1 MTETDFPYF
10 LIIGLGASGISMA
23 KFLRSRG
30 KNVIAT
36 DIEESKINIAK
47 ELNELG
53 IKTQIGF
60 HDQET
65 FNQAGIMIPSP
76 GIPLTNKFIKTAL
89 NKGVNITGELDI
101 FTRYNDLPIIAITGT
116 NGKTTV
122 TTLIG
127 DMLKHSKIN
136 PFVGGNIGTPLV
148 ESLMA
153 EKMDEKKAEVIVAEI
168 SSFQLD
174 ISKKFKPDVGVLL
187 NISQDHLDRYENY
200 ADYTDSK
207 WSVFKNQSFADKAV
221 INKSIHDFDKKS
233 QKLKSELITFSSN
246 NQDITDIDNFKLCN
260 AKITLKNIE
269 IKTQNYSQMIPADSL
284 KEFPGI
290 HNWENI
296 AAAALAALA
305 AGANIHAVLKG
316 IKTFNNLPH
325 RIQFVKTIKGVSFYN
340 DSKATNTDAVIRAI
354 KCFKNNIIL
363 ILGGREKGTD
373 FSDLVNHIKQRVKTI
388 IAMGETSQ
396 KIYDTFGKTC
406 PVKIVKTMKNGVQT
420 AFATALKND
429 IVLLSPAC
437 ASFDM
442 YESYVHRGDDFM
454 NCVKHLETNNE

>member
-1 MTETDFPYF
+1 MIETHFPYF
-10 LIIGLGASGISMA
+10 LIIGLGTSGISMA

-36 DIEESKINIAK
+36 DIEESKAAIAK
-47 ELNELG
+47 ELNGIG

-60 HDQET
+60 HDQKT
-65 FNQAGIMIPSP
+65 FNHAETMVPSP

-89 NKGVNITGELDI
+89 NKGVGITGKLDI
-101 FTRYNDLPIIAITGT
+101 FTKYNDLPIIAITGT

-136 PFVGGNIGTPLV
+136 PFMGGNIGTPLV
-148 ESLMA
+148 ESLMV
-153 EKMDEKKAEVIVAEI
+153 EKMNEKKAEVIVAEI

-174 ISKKFKPDVGVLL
+174 ISKQFRPDVGVLL

-207 WSVFKNQSFADKAV
+207 WSVFKNHSFADKAV
-221 INKSIHDFDKKS
+221 INQSIHGFDKKS

-246 NQDITDIDNFKLCN
+246 TLKATDKANFEKCN
-260 AKITLKNIE
+260 ARIGLKNIE
-269 IKTQNYSQMIPADSL
+269 IKTKNYNQKIPTDSL

-290 HNWENI
+290 HNKENI
-296 AAAALAALA
+296 AAAALASLA
-305 AGANIHAVLKG
+305 MGANIHGILKG
-316 IKTFNNLPH
+316 IKNFKNLPH
-325 RIQFVKTIKGVSFYN
+325 RMQFLKTIKEISFYN
-340 DSKATNTDAVIRAI
+340 DSKATNTDAVIRAM

-373 FSDLVNHIKQRVKTI
+373 FSFLIDHIKQRVKTI
-388 IAMGETSQ
+388 IAMGETSK
-396 KIYDTFGKTC
+396 KIYDTFEKTC
-406 PVKIVKTMKNGVQT
+406 PVKIVQTMKDGVQA

-442 YESYVHRGDDFM
+442 YESYVHRGDDFI

>member
-1 MTETDFPYF
+1 MIETHFPYF
-10 LIIGLGASGISMA
+10 LIIGLGTSGISMA

-36 DIEESKINIAK
+36 DIEESKADIAK

-60 HDQET
+60 HDQKT
-65 FNQAGIMIPSP
+65 FNQAKIMIPSP

-89 NKGVNITGELDI
+89 NKGVDITGELDI
-101 FTRYNDLPIIAITGT
+101 FTKYNDLPIIAITGT

-127 DMLKHSKIN
+127 DMLKHSKMN
-136 PFVGGNIGTPLV
+136 PFVGGNIGIPLV

-153 EKMDEKKAEVIVAEI
+153 EKKDGKKAEVIVAEI

-174 ISKKFKPDVGVLL
+174 ISKQFKPDVGVLL
-187 NISQDHLDRYENY
+187 NISQDHLDRYESY

-221 INKSIHDFDKKS
+221 INQSIQGFNRKS

-246 NQDITDIDNFKLCN
+246 KNDFEKCN
-260 AKITLKNIE
+260 AKIGLKNIE
-269 IKTQNYSQMIPADSL
+269 IKTENYNQKVSTDSL

-290 HNWENI
+290 HNKENI
-296 AAAALAALA
+296 AAAALASLA
-305 AGANIHAVLKG
+305 MGANINGIFKG
-316 IKTFNNLPH
+316 IKNFKNLPH
-325 RIQFVKTIKGVSFYN
+325 RMQFLQTIKGISFYN
-340 DSKATNTDAVIRAI
+340 DSKATNIDAVIQAV

-373 FSDLVNHIKQRVKTI
+373 FSGLINHIKQRVKTI
-388 IAMGETSQ
+388 IAMGETSR
-396 KIYDTFGKTC
+396 KIYNTFEKIC
-406 PVKIVKTMKNGVQT
+406 PVKIVQTMKDGVQT

-442 YESYVHRGDDFM
+442 YESYVHRGDDFI
-454 NCVKHLETNNE
+454 NCVKQLETNK

>member
-1 MTETDFPYF
+1 MIETHFPYF
-10 LIIGLGASGISMA
+10 LIIGLGTSGISMA
-23 KFLRSRG
+23 KFLRSVG

-36 DIEESKINIAK
+36 DIEESKADIAK

-60 HDQET
+60 HDQKT
-65 FNQAGIMIPSP
+65 FDHAGIMVPSP

-89 NKGVNITGELDI
+89 NKGVDITGELDI
-101 FTRYNDLPIIAITGT
+101 FTKYNDLPIIAITGT

-127 DMLKHSKIN
+127 DMLKHSKMN

-174 ISKKFKPDVGVLL
+174 ISKQFKPDVGVLL

-221 INKSIHDFDKKS
+221 INRSIHDFDKES
-233 QKLKSELITFSSN
+233 QKLKSALITFSSN
-246 NQDITDIDNFKLCN
+246 KNDFEQCN
-260 AKITLKNIE
+260 AKINLKNIE
-269 IKTQNYSQMIPADSL
+269 MKTKNYNQKVSTENL

-290 HNWENI
+290 HNKENI
-296 AAAALAALA
+296 AAATLASLA
-305 AGANIHAVLKG
+305 MGANIHAVLEG
-316 IKTFNNLPH
+316 IKNFKNLPH
-325 RIQFVKTIKGVSFYN
+325 RMQFIKTIKGISFYN
-340 DSKATNTDAVIRAI
+340 DSKATNTDAVIRAV
-354 KCFKNNIIL
+354 KCLKNNIIL
-363 ILGGREKGTD
+363 ILGGREKETK
-373 FSDLVNHIKQRVKTI
+373 FSDLINHIKQRVKTI
-388 IAMGETSQ
+388 IAMGEASR
-396 KIYDTFGKTC
+396 KIYDTFEKTC
-406 PVKIVKTMKNGVQT
+406 PVKIVKTMKDGVQT

-442 YESYVHRGDDFM
+442 YESYVHRGDDFI
-454 NCVKHLETNNE
+454 NSVKQLETNNE